1 MFIPG
6 SIPIC
11 KVWCVWCVSVVRHH
25 FSCPIKFLFSGDLRI
40 SMGGLLV
47 WGMVAD
53 LTHGFVDGRFSDTLP
68 KVSEMRGVG
77 NQVFL
82 MSWTRPRNF

>member
-1 MFIPG
+1 MSPINFI
-6 SIPIC
+6 
-11 KVWCVWCVSVVRHH
+11 
-25 FSCPIKFLFSGDLRI
+25 FSGDLRI

-53 LTHGFVDGRFSDTLP
+53 LTHGFGDGRFSDTLP
-68 KVSEMRGVG
+68 GLGEIRGVG

-82 MSWTRPRNF
+82 MSWNRPRNF

>member
-1 MFIPG
+1 MFLPG
-6 SIPIC
+6 GILIYTA
-11 KVWCVWCVSVVRHH
+11 CVCQCVSVSSNLCR
-25 FSCPIKFLFSGDLRI
+25 PINFIFSGDLRI

-47 WGMVAD
+47 WGMVVD
-53 LTHGFVDGRFSDTLP
+53 LTHGFGDSRFSDMLP
-68 KVSEMRGVG
+68 RLGKIRGVG